1 MSKPNDAPRP
11 LPRSASAPKFEW
23 QVALGPWRWLI
34 LGTLGVAPSACG
46 GRTGGSEADQDVAN
60 LQEPPEPIPLPQ
72 RGPASSPGP
81 VSGAGSANAGG
92 SAGFGTAGAGGTASS
107 GSAGAVDVSTACVLE
122 STLEGGWE
130 RCTNG
135 MVHRRELG
143 SCSSR
148 LPRPDQSLEAALG
161 YPVGVDAGVAFAC
174 LRDSDCTEADHGHC
188 ELGQGGPYCEY
199 GCLVDAD
206 CGASQVCLCGPDIG
220 QCVLAQCSTDADC
233 GASSLC
239 GSYEYNPH
247 CGGTRFACQVPE
259 DRCAGDRDCGEF
271 GICSREL
278 DYSSNGEPM
287 EAKFRS
293 CTFGGCIVGR
303 PFSIDGAERLA
314 PSVVRSDWYS
324 SNADFDRTA
333 AERASS
339 SAAIAQGW
347 REQALMEHAS
357 VAAFARFSLQ
367 LLQLGAP
374 ADLVAAAAAAMQDE
388 IRHARACFDLAR
400 RHSSEDVGPGPLAM
414 DGALDSMDPTA
425 IVLDALREG
434 CICETVAAIEASEA
448 LQHCEDPAARA
459 VLERIAVEEGQHAE
473 LAWRFVAWALETRPA
488 LAQQV
493 REAFEQELAGAR
505 PGQERAPRDVAASDR
520 ELARHGLLSPAL
532 RAALRDRVLAGVV
545 APCAKALLAGAG
557 WERPDASRTAR
568 ADRVV

>member
-1 MSKPNDAPRP
+1 MSKPNHAPRP
-11 LPRSASAPKFEW
+11 LPRAASTPKFEW

-46 GRTGGSEADQDVAN
+46 GRTGGGEADQDVAN
-60 LQEPPEPIPLPQ
+60 LQEQPDPRPLPQ
-72 RGPASSPGP
+72 PGPAPSPGP
-81 VSGAGSANAGG
+81 VSGAGSSNAGG
-92 SAGFGTAGAGGTASS
+92 SVGFGTAGAGGTAS
-107 GSAGAVDVSTACVLE
+107 GGAGAVDVSTECVLE
-122 STLEGGWE
+122 SLLEGNWE

-148 LPRPDQSLEAALG
+148 LPRPNQSLEAFLG
-161 YPVGVDAGVAFAC
+161 YPPGVDAGVAYAC

-188 ELGQGGPYCEY
+188 ELGQGGPYCDY

-206 CGASQVCLCGPDIG
+206 CGAGQVCLCGPDIG
-220 QCVLAQCSTDADC
+220 QCVVAQCSTDADC

-239 GSYEYNPH
+239 GSYEYDPH
-247 CGGTRFACQVPE
+247 CGGTRFACQVAE

-278 DYSSNGEPM
+278 DYSGEVPV

-293 CTFGGCIVGR
+293 CTSGVCIVGR
-303 PFSIDGAERLA
+303 PFTVDGAERLA
-314 PSVVRSDWYS
+314 SSVVRGDWYS
-324 SNADFDRTA
+324 GNAVDFELTA
-333 AERASS
+333 AKSAIS
-339 SAAIAQGW
+339 SAAVARGW

-388 IRHARACFDLAR
+388 IRHARACFELAR
-400 RHSSEDVGPGPLAM
+400 RHSSEDVGPGPLSM
-414 DGALDSMDPTA
+414 DGALDTMEPTA
-425 IVLDALREG
+425 IVLAALREG
-434 CICETVAAIEASEA
+434 CISETVAAIEASEA

-488 LAQQV
+488 LAQPV
-493 REAFEQELAGAR
+493 REAFERELAGAR
-505 PGQERAPRDVAASDR
+505 PEAEHATREVAAPDR

-545 APCAKALLAGAG
+545 APCAKALIAGAG
-557 WERPDASRTAR
+557 WERPDASPTAR
-568 ADRVV
+568 ADRPV